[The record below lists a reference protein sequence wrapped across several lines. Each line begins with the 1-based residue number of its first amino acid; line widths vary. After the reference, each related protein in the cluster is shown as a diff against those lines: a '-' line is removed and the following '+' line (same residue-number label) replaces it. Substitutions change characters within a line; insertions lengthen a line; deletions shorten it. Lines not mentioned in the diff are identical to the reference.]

1 MTIWKPF
8 RILFIKSADFTHG
21 YQQAGASKINRFYKL
36 WAHCYDFTVGL
47 DPGYKR
53 ELRNMV
59 NSVVKQGDITLDIG
73 CGTGLGTI
81 YAAAIATDVIGL
93 DPSRDMIEKLLQKIQ
108 KRNIEN
114 VEIRNGYFPDVLTP
128 LEKFHSVISSFML
141 AHLLPESRA
150 HLIANIF
157 DCLNPGGR
165 LGLFSALGE
174 IASTFQTRDEILSNL
189 SAAGFQDIQIG
200 DVSEGEFV
208 GSKQHPMHHEV
219 LGSTIIYAG
228 SVDGDSCDISLF

>member
-8 RILFIKSADFTHG
+8 RILFIKSTDFTHD
-21 YQQAGASKINRFYKL
+21 YQQAGASKINKFYKL

-47 DPGYKR
+47 DPAYKR

-81 YAAAIATDVIGL
+81 YAAAIAKDAIGI
-93 DPSRDMIEKLLQKIQ
+93 DPSRDMTEKLQQKIQ

-114 VEIRNGYFPDVLTP
+114 IEIRNGYFPDVLTS
-128 LEKFHSVISSFML
+128 LEKFDSVTSSFML
-141 AHLLPESRA
+141 AHLVPESRA

-165 LGLFSALGE
+165 LGLFSAQGE
-174 IASTFQTRDEILSNL
+174 IAPTFQIRGEILGNL
-189 SAAGFQDIQIG
+189 SAAGFQDIQIR
-200 DVSEGEFV
+200 DVSD
-208 GSKQHPMHHEV
+208 
-219 LGSTIIYAG
+219 IYRIATATKH
-228 SVDGDSCDISLF
+228 